1 MPVCV
6 YGSDRYKHINR
17 APVACMQYNLH
28 CACDGHFTNSVVG
41 RALGRLS
48 APRESEEE
56 RRRGFDGVPV
66 EVPSDV
72 A

>member
-1 MPVCV
+1 MHAVQPALCTV
-6 YGSDRYKHINR
+6 
-17 APVACMQYNLH
+17 
-28 CACDGHFTNSVVG
+28 CDGHFTNSVVG
-41 RALGRLS
+41 RGLGRLS